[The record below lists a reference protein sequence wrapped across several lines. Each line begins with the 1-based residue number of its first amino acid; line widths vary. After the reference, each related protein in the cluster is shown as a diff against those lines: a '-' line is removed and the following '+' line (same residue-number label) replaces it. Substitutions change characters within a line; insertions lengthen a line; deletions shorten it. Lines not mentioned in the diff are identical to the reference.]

1 MRNITPI
8 VTKLK
13 DFVDAVPSGEED
25 KVNWKELGELRH
37 AATMSLDELSKTTGG
52 DPGEED
58 NNPGIESLL
67 GCEGILPT
75 IIGDN
80 CEGILPTII

>member
-1 MRNITPI
+1 MRNIDPI
-8 VTKLK
+8 VTRLK

-25 KVNWKELGELRH
+25 NVNWKELGELRH
-37 AATMSLDELSKTTGG
+37 AAEMSLDELSKTTGG
-52 DPGEED
+52 DPGEEEMD
-58 NNPGIESLL
+58 PSADSLL

-80 CEGILPTII
+80 CEGMLPTII

>member
-1 MRNITPI
+1 MRNINPI

-13 DFVDAVPSGEED
+13 DFVDAAPSGEED
-25 KVNWKELGELRH
+25 KVNWKELGELKH
-37 AATMSLDELSKTTGG
+37 AAKMSLDELSKITGG
-52 DPGEED
+52 DPGEEGD
-58 NNPGIESLL
+58 PEDESLL

-75 IIGDN
+75 ILGDG